1 MSELRSIILGI
12 GHGLKDSLFGMTA
25 LLRISSI
32 LGENLPENQL
42 KADSQ
47 SSFRR
52 PRHRARTSLDASEK
66 KADRLDV
73 LCTSNRFKYGLN
85 WKNFIYHMSRFRC

>member
-1 MSELRSIILGI
+1 MSEIRSIILGI
-12 GHGLKDSLFGMTA
+12 GYGLKDSVFGMTA

-32 LGENLPENQL
+32 LGENHMENQL

-52 PRHRARTSLDASEK
+52 TRHRARTSLNASER
-66 KADRLDV
+66 KADR
-73 LCTSNRFKYGLN
+73 
-85 WKNFIYHMSRFRC
+85 